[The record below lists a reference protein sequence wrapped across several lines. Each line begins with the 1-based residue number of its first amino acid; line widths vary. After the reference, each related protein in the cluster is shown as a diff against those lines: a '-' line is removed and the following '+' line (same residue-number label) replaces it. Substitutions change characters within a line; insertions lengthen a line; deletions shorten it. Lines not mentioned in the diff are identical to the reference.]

1 MTAPQKF
8 GDAIELIHEHASAL
22 TGSDDFGPK
31 DYLPGLRIILRSA
44 DCDVRFTPGGRELA
58 WRILRDVLAARAYAV
73 KMWAEHPAA
82 LTEPIIQP
90 LVITGIPRTGTTAL
104 HKLLATDPQFQGL
117 ENWLMLSPMPRPP
130 RDQWSNYPAY
140 ERAHE
145 FLETTFG
152 LVPAKRTSH
161 NVVAD
166 EVDECLEVLRQSF
179 VSNRW
184 ACTWK
189 APSYDAWWQTQNEQL
204 AYEWYA
210 NVLRL
215 IGHGY
220 AEKRWLLKNPGH
232 VANLDLLF
240 RVFPDA
246 CVVQTH
252 RNPIYAI
259 PSISNGI
266 RLSHRVYEGD
276 QADDFA
282 TLIGP
287 REMEKWAHALSRAK
301 PVRESHRRQIFDID
315 HSRFTREPMVVIRE
329 IYRHFDLHLTESTE
343 RSMIARTVAKPERK
357 YGEHRYDVNDL
368 GLITGEIEE
377 RFMGYIEEFDLTHSD

>member
-1 MTAPQKF
+1 
-8 GDAIELIHEHASAL
+8 
-22 TGSDDFGPK
+22 
-31 DYLPGLRIILRSA
+31 
-44 DCDVRFTPGGRELA
+44 
-58 WRILRDVLAARAYAV
+58 
-73 KMWAEHPAA
+73 
-82 LTEPIIQP
+82 
-90 LVITGIPRTGTTAL
+90 
-104 HKLLATDPQFQGL
+104 
-117 ENWLMLSPMPRPP
+117 
-130 RDQWSNYPAY
+130 
-140 ERAHE
+140 
-145 FLETTFG
+145 
-152 LVPAKRTSH
+152 
-161 NVVAD
+161 
-166 EVDECLEVLRQSF
+166 
-179 VSNRW
+179 
-184 ACTWK
+184 
-189 APSYDAWWQTQNEQL
+189 
-204 AYEWYA
+204 
-210 NVLRL
+210 
-215 IGHGY
+215 
-220 AEKRWLLKNPGH
+220 
-232 VANLDLLF
+232 
-240 RVFPDA
+240 
-246 CVVQTH
+246 VQTH